1 MTELSKLHPDT
12 LAVRAGTQRSQ
23 FGEHSEALF
32 LTSSFTYDS
41 AAQAA
46 DRFQGREAGPVYS
59 RFTNPTVSMFEA
71 RLAAMEG
78 AEAGIATATGMG
90 AILTVC
96 LALLEQGDHIVS
108 SRSLFSSTNQLLGV
122 MMPRFGINTS
132 FVSQNNLDE
141 WSAAVT
147 PKTKFLYLETPSN
160 PLVEIADIAALR
172 TIADSVGAL
181 LIVDNCLCTSA
192 LQRPLD
198 FGAHVVLHSATKF
211 LEGQGR
217 VLGGAI
223 VGSRELVDEKLIP
236 TLRTAGPSMSPF
248 NAWVLLKSLETL
260 SVRMERASK
269 NALYI
274 AKALE
279 AHPNVAKV
287 YYPGLSS
294 HPQHVLA
301 MRQHCVSIDG
311 GSDAAGGALMS
322 FEVKGG
328 QAAAW
333 RVIDATQICSITGNL
348 GDTRTTITHP
358 ATTTHGRLA
367 PEVRAAAGISD
378 NLLRLSVGLEHKE
391 DILQDLLRGL
401 Y

>member
-141 WSAAVT
+141 WRAAVT

-160 PLVEIADIAALR
+160 PLVEIADMAALR
-172 TIADSVGAL
+172 TIADSVGGL

-192 LQRPLD
+192 LQRPID

-301 MRQHCVSIDG
+301 MRQHCVSIEG
-311 GSDAAGGALMS
+311 GSDVAGGALMS

-358 ATTTHGRLA
+358 ATTTHGRLT
-367 PEVRAAAGISD
+367 PEVRAAAGIAD

-401 Y
+401 H